1 MAKPKLTLQQQY
13 DKEIKRIEKLIK
25 NAESIGFEWVQPPTP
40 PKPKR
45 VTEASIQKLKKITP
59 QNIYK
64 TAVYNDPIS
73 KIQFTGEQG
82 QTIIKYRQTIQND
95 TILKNKSIETPTPSQ
110 TKKITKTKR
119 KQTPRPKEIK
129 TKRKGKPAD
138 KGDIVEKRVGSVI
151 SQVAEMLRSYAP
163 PAHWSD
169 GMASLRMGA
178 VNNLLQQLESVM
190 RLKHGGKFLEEASN
204 RFDQNSDRIDGLL
217 MRLFYDSDQWYV
229 DMALNELLQ
238 ILLGGALSL
247 EANEIITELSEQEQ
261 GFDTI

>member
-1 MAKPKLTLQQQY
+1 MAKPKLTIEQQY
-13 DKEIKRIEKLIK
+13 DKEIKRIQKLV
-25 NAESIGFEWVQPPTP
+25 NTAEIMGFEWVQSPIP

-45 VTEASIQKLKKITP
+45 ITEASIQKLKKITP

-73 KIQFTGEQG
+73 KVQFTGEQG
-82 QTIIKYRQTIQND
+82 QTIIKYRETVQND
-95 TILKNKSIETPTPSQ
+95 TVLKNKSIETPTS
-110 TKKITKTKR
+110 TKTKR
-119 KQTPRPKEIK
+119 KQTPKPKEIK
-129 TKRKGKPAD
+129 TGKKGKPIQKED
-138 KGDIVEKRVGSVI
+138 VVKKRVGSAI
-151 SQVAEMLRSYAP
+151 SQVAEMLRSYTP

-169 GMASLRMGA
+169 GMASSRMGA

-190 RLKHGGKFLEEASN
+190 SLKHGGKFLEEASN
-204 RFDQNSDRIDGLL
+204 RFEQNADRVDGLL

-261 GFDTI
+261 GFDVI